1 MELSHF
7 TQAQMTN
14 LLLRD
19 ALALSQAL
27 SNAYFDSI
35 GLPRL
40 AVSR

>member
-19 ALALSQAL
+19 ALRA
-27 SNAYFDSI
+27 I
-35 GLPRL
+35 L
-40 AVSR
+40 AKDGPMLTNLLLRDA